1 MEEGAY
7 ATTGSSKE
15 IRNEYSN
22 IKIGIAAR
30 VISIRC
36 GSEDIGEPIHLLHQ

>member
-15 IRNEYSN
+15 IRNEHSN
-22 IKIGIAAR
+22 IKIGIATR
-30 VISIRC
+30 VISIWC
-36 GSEDIGEPIHLLHQ
+36 GSENIGEPIHLLHQ